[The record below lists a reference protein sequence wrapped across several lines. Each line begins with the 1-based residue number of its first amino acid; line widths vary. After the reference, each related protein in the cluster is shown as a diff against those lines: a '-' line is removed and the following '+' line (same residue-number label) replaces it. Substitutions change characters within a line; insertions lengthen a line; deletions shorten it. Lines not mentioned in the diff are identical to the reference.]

1 MRFASAVTS
10 TPDSSTGIEDLL
22 DQVGGRLEPAKVDF
36 ALFFCSA
43 HYEDEVERIVAELGQ
58 RMPHALLLGCSAEG
72 TIGHDRELM
81 QACSMSMLAGS
92 LPGVELQPFR
102 LTLEQMHELDSPE
115 DWGRTLNVKPE
126 ANALVVA
133 LADPFSFDIQAFLER
148 TNEALPGV
156 PVVGGM
162 ASAAEGPDQNRLVL
176 GDEVYSDGLVGVTMT
191 GNFQVRTVVSQGCR
205 PIGTPFVVTGGE
217 RNVIATLGGKPAMD
231 GLRQVV
237 RGLSQKEL
245 LLAQQAL
252 FLGRAINE
260 YQETFA
266 RGDFLINSIVG
277 FDPKT
282 GSIAISA
289 PVQVGSTVQ
298 FHVRDAGSADEDL
311 RSLLADV
318 ARSSTDPAPAG
329 AMLFSCNG
337 RGIRMW
343 PQQQGHD
350 VTTLREFY
358 GDIPVA
364 GFFAA
369 GEIGPVAGKNFIHGF
384 TASIA
389 LLAPVKAAHA

>member
-1 MRFASAVTS
+1 
-10 TPDSSTGIEDLL
+10 
-22 DQVGGRLEPAKVDF
+22 
-36 ALFFCSA
+36 
-43 HYEDEVERIVAELGQ
+43 
-58 RMPHALLLGCSAEG
+58 
-72 TIGHDRELM
+72 
-81 QACSMSMLAGS
+81 MLAGS
-92 LPGVELQPFR
+92 LPGVELHPFR
-102 LTLEQMHELDSPE
+102 LTLEQMPELDSPE
-115 DWGRTLNVKPE
+115 DWEQTLSVKAGTNP
-126 ANALVVA
+126 LVVA
-133 LADPFSFDIQAFLER
+133 LADPFSFNIQEFLEQA
-148 TNEALPGV
+148 NEALPGV

-162 ASAAEGPDQNRLVL
+162 ASAAEDPDQNRLVL
-176 GDEVYSDGLVGVTMT
+176 GDQVYTDGLVGVTMT
-191 GNFQVRTVVSQGCR
+191 GNLQVRTVVSQGCR

-217 RNVIATLGGKPAMD
+217 RNIIATLGGKPAMD
-231 GLRQVV
+231 GLRQVI

-245 LLAQQAL
+245 VLAQQAL

-266 RGDFLINSIVG
+266 RGDFLISSIAG
-277 FDPKT
+277 FDPKA
-282 GSIAISA
+282 GAIAISA

-311 RSLLADV
+311 RTLLAEV

-337 RGIRMW
+337 RGVRMW

-389 LLAPVKAAHA
+389 LLAPAAD